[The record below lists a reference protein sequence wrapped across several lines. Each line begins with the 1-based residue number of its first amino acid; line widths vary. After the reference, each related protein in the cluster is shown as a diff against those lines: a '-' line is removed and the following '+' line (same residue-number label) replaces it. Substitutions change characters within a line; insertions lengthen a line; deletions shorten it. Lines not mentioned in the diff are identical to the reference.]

1 MDTCTAFQGHH
12 LGLHSFGQNVR
23 LHGHRTGQHAQTH
36 HMRLEGA
43 PRHIIPCSASSNGAS
58 SNGALNGKPT

>member
-1 MDTCTAFQGHH
+1 MDTSTAFQGHH
-12 LGLHSFGQNVR
+12 LGLDSFGRNVR
-23 LHGHRTGQHAQTH
+23 IHGHRTGHYAQTH

-43 PRHIIPCSASSNGAS
+43 PRYIPCTASSNGAS